1 MLDWTIHKFHQ
12 FNKNYRIFS
21 HHFGKKQSQTNRI
34 TIPQI
39 DTQTDQTMDLGN
51 PRLHRPPVMGKI
63 YGKMTSPSMSESCS
77 KSQTNPQQSAGPIRF
92 LFDGGTW
99 WYYRLATRF
108 FLQEPKSS
116 TAPPESLP
124 LWTWRKARFAR
135 QCVYTL
141 MIYSICGGAFFL
153 GIWCCR
159 IPTMCVC
166 MCLVCLTI
174 LFWDNHMWLL
184 KSAVVMLIHGLL
196 ARTTGPWEWRIHGL
210 SVARF
215 RLVNQSD
222 LQFEC
227 TVYLH
232 YLIFN
237 YLYVFIVSRL
247 QTLMWIDQWPFPQDR
262 KAASPRVVQGGAP

>member
-1 MLDWTIHKFHQ
+1 
-12 FNKNYRIFS
+12 
-21 HHFGKKQSQTNRI
+21 
-34 TIPQI
+34 
-39 DTQTDQTMDLGN
+39 MDLEN

-63 YGKMTSPSMSESCS
+63 YGKMTSPSMSESCN
-77 KSQTNPQQSAGPIRF
+77 KSQTNPQQSAGPISF

-108 FLQEPKSS
+108 FLQAPKSS

-124 LWTWRKARFAR
+124 LWTWRKARFAQ
-135 QCVYTL
+135 QCVCTL
-141 MIYSICGGAFFL
+141 MIYSICGGVFFL

-196 ARTTGPWEWRIHGL
+196 AQLDPGNDESMDPWTVCCQVSIGESVRSPIWVHCISVL
-210 SVARF
+210 S
-215 RLVNQSD
+215 
-222 LQFEC
+222 
-227 TVYLH
+227 
-232 YLIFN
+232 
-237 YLYVFIVSRL
+237 
-247 QTLMWIDQWPFPQDR
+247 WI
-262 KAASPRVVQGGAP
+262 